1 MKTQT
6 LFSAAAVLA
15 AAMTVSAGAV
25 AQAAGLPPEQRVGD
39 VAFVTGGVGD
49 DEAAAFK
56 QAMAAYP
63 LTIEVVRNVAGKNQ
77 YTSNAQVQ
85 VAKRSGAVVLSTQ
98 AEGPFV
104 LVRVP
109 PGDYQVQATL
119 NGRTMTKDVSVG
131 ANGSAHAV
139 LAFAGD

>member
-15 AAMTVSAGAV
+15 AAMTVSGAV

-63 LTIEVVRNVAGKNQ
+63 LTIEVVRNVAGTNQ
-77 YTSNAQVQ
+77 YTSSVQVQ